1 MALPSATDI
10 LNLST
15 DQVASFIAEQAS
27 SRTLSILM
35 KDLNAQLLSADEA
48 VRASARDA
56 IERLGFPEY
65 A

>member
-1 MALPSATDI
+1 
-10 LNLST
+10 
-15 DQVASFIAEQAS
+15 
-27 SRTLSILM
+27 M

-48 VRASARDA
+48 VRAAARDA